1 MMIARTT
8 TAGVKDAL
16 IFHSVF
22 FALAIPVALNLQGNN
37 LGIALLVFAITYNI
51 ALPLAG
57 KLRGHDEWVKLWK
70 FLLPVSIALPCADWM
85 LVERM
90 GTLYFPDHGIP
101 RLGGAVPLYFMGL
114 WIMLLWQ
121 VCWFSMATPR
131 PYPVVA
137 ALSLSGF
144 LVWEWAA
151 RPMDLW
157 HAQHV
162 FQVEGFA
169 VYPLIPE
176 MFLAV
181 GALWLW
187 QTLHNSPFLNQLAGG
202 LALAVF
208 YAGALSLSLLWI
220 G

>member
-1 MMIARTT
+1 MIPKTSAQ
-8 TAGVKDAL
+8 GVRDA
-16 IFHSVF
+16 VF
-22 FALAIPVALNLQGNN
+22 FHGAFFAIAIPVALNTQGLQ
-37 LGIALLVFAITYNI
+37 LGIALCLLALGYNI
-51 ALPLAG
+51 ALPLVG
-57 KLRGHDEWVKLWK
+57 QWRGHSEWVRLWK
-70 FLLPVSIALPCADWM
+70 FLVPVSIALPCADWM

-121 VCWFSMATPR
+121 VCWFAMATPR

-137 ALSLSGF
+137 LLSLAGF
-144 LVWEWAA
+144 VVWEWAA
-151 RPMDLW
+151 RPMNLW
-157 HAQHV
+157 HAQDV
-162 FQVEGFA
+162 LQVQGFA
-169 VYPLIPE
+169 LYPLIPE
-176 MFLAV
+176 MLLAV

-187 QTLHNSPFLNQLAGG
+187 QTLRHKSIWQQIYGG
-202 LALAVF
+202 LSLAVF